1 MNKQGARPAQ
11 IVIMV
16 LFALSCFGLLLF
28 LWTAFGGPVPL
39 KAKKYEVQA
48 SFSSGSQLATYSDV
62 RISGVSVGKVI
73 KIERKGGNAL
83 TRIQIN
89 AEYAPLPRDTRAT
102 LRTKTLVGET
112 FVQLSFGTRR
122 GPSIPEGGTIASS
135 RIKAPV
141 DIDRLFD
148 VFDPTTRRALARVL
162 PAVAS
167 ATRGR
172 GAALNKAFGN
182 LQPTIESTDGLLRI
196 LDRQRLA
203 VRTGF
208 RDAGQTFQSIGRQAG
223 AVQVLAREGTD
234 LFSSLR
240 ASSDGLQSTVRA
252 LPPFLEEAR
261 STLRVARSFA
271 ADAGPT
277 IAALRPVTP
286 LVRPALRDL
295 NALAPDLATTLK
307 KVDPVLDRVPS
318 GTSALRSVVDAAG
331 PFVDAAEPVT
341 ANLLPAVRYLEMYK
355 DDAGVTL
362 AATAAS
368 TQAKIVD
375 LNGVPRHYLRLIT
388 PLNGELLQGAPK
400 RLPTNRH
407 NAYPKPG
414 TLNELT
420 PQKSFD
426 CAQTSNPG
434 GVLSAIVDFGQAP
447 PCVKQGPFDIDG
459 RVTDFPQLKKATPP
473 ATRTKR

>member
-11 IVIMV
+11 IVMMI

-39 KAKKYEVQA
+39 KARQYEVQA

-62 RISGVSVGKVI
+62 RISGVSVGKVV
-73 KIERKGGNAL
+73 KIEREGGNAL
-83 TRIQIN
+83 TRIKIDP
-89 AEYAPLPRDTRAT
+89 EFAPLPRDTRAT

-112 FVQLSFGTRR
+112 FVQLSFGSRR
-122 GPSIPEGGTIASS
+122 GPAIPEGGTIASS
-135 RIKAPV
+135 RIQPPV

-148 VFDPTTRRALARVL
+148 VFDPTTRRALKRVL

-167 ATRGR
+167 ATRDR

-182 LQPTIESTDGLLRI
+182 LQPTVESTDGLLRI
-196 LDRQRLA
+196 LDRQRRA

-208 RDAGQTFQSIGRQAG
+208 RDAGLTFQSIGRQAG
-223 AVQVLAREGTD
+223 AVQVLAREGSA

-240 ASSDGLQSTVRA
+240 ASSDGLQETIRA
-252 LPPFLEEAR
+252 LPPFLDDTR
-261 STLRVARSFA
+261 SALRVARTFA
-271 ADAGPT
+271 GDAGPT

-295 NALAPDLATTLK
+295 NALAPDLASTLQ

-318 GTSALRSVVDAAG
+318 GTRALRSVLDAAG
-331 PFVDAAEPVT
+331 PFVNAAEPVT
-341 ANLLPAVRYLEMYK
+341 ANLLPTARYLQMYK
-355 DDAGVTL
+355 NDLAVTL
-362 AATAAS
+362 GATAAS

-388 PLNGELLQGAPK
+388 PLNGELLEGAPK

-414 TLNELT
+414 TLNDLGSL
-420 PQKSFD
+420 KSFD

-434 GVLSAIVDFGQAP
+434 GVLSALVDGNQAP

-459 RVTDFPQLKKATPP
+459 RITDFPQLRKATPP
-473 ATRTKR
+473 ASRAKR